1 MNSNVYGYGPA
12 LETAAKR
19 QVCIRCALPAW
30 DKVTS
35 GSKDSLGDIS
45 PELQYLP
52 RKQNSGF
59 LCVSIEHNEMNQE

>member
-1 MNSNVYGYGPA
+1 MEQPW
-12 LETAAKR
+12 KR
-19 QVCIRCALPAW
+19 LQGGKSASCCALSAW

>member
-1 MNSNVYGYGPA
+1 MDQPW
-12 LETAAKR
+12 KR
-19 QVCIRCALPAW
+19 CKEASLHRCALPAW